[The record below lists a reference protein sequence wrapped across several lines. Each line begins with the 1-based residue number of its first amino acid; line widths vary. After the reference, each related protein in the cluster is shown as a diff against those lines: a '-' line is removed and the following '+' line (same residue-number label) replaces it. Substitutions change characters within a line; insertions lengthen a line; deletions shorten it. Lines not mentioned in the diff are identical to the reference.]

1 MILVIG
7 WGSLLRGDDALGQY
21 IALRLAALR
30 PDWQV
35 ITPCQLTPELIAPI
49 SQADLVA
56 FIDACVNR
64 EPGEITCEAV
74 LGDETGGAFTHFLTP
89 ASLLAAAR
97 VLYSVQ
103 PPALLITVGGAS
115 FALGDDLSP
124 GLRAMLPKIAERIE
138 SMIALNLLET
148 PPKD

>member
-1 MILVIG
+1 VILVIG
-7 WGSLLRGDDALGQY
+7 WGSPLRSDDALGRL

-35 ITPCQLTPELIAPI
+35 ITACQLTPELSAPI

-56 FIDACVNR
+56 FIDICVNR
-64 EPGEITCEAV
+64 EPGAITCEAV
-74 LGDETGGAFTHFLTP
+74 LADETGGAFTHFLTP
-89 ASLLAAAR
+89 ASLLTAAR
-97 VLYSVQ
+97 ALYGAP

-124 GLRAMLPKIAERIE
+124 ALRAALPEITERVE
-138 SMIALNLLET
+138 LMIALNLLET